1 LTRHAFEL
9 VGNKPLVSVRIDGR
23 GPYAFLLDNGS
34 SYDVVDTAVALE
46 LGLAVTPFEAQ
57 RGAGEGTLES
67 GTADDVVLGL
77 NGTDMPAGRVLVMP
91 LSEAIAPGGGRRID
105 GVLGYPFFARTAVEF
120 CYAGSELELHD
131 RPPAGFSGAR
141 LAIEIERQHALTTAT
156 LELRGGLRV
165 AGRFIL
171 DTAFRSAIVLTRPFA
186 EEHDVTGSFAQ
197 ALAATT
203 GWGIGGPTHDIV
215 GRAVALELG
224 PLRFEQPIVA
234 CSTART
240 GVLSEASFA
249 GILGGELLRRCHTL
263 IDYRRGEVLLE
274 PSAAWD
280 EPHEFDQSGLFLI
293 AEGDDLR
300 RFVVHGVIPSSPADR
315 AGVERGDALVE
326 IAGRPVHSLQL
337 EELRELLR
345 AGPGTTYLVR
355 FERAGEVRLTL
366 RRLV

>member
-9 VGNKPLVSVRIDGR
+9 VGNKPLVSVRVDGR

-34 SYDVVDTAVALE
+34 SYDVVDIAVALE
-46 LGLAVTPFEAQ
+46 VGLAVTSFEAQ

-67 GTADDVVLGL
+67 GTAEKVVLSL
-77 NGTDMPAGRVLVMP
+77 NGIDMPAGRVVVMP
-91 LSEAIAPGGGRRID
+91 LNDAIAPGGGRRID
-105 GVLGYPFFARTAVEF
+105 GVLGYPFFARTAVEL
-120 CYAGSELELHD
+120 CYAGSELQLHD
-131 RPPAGFSGAR
+131 RAPEGFSGAR

-156 LELRGGLRV
+156 LELRGGRRV

-171 DTAFRSAIVLTRPFA
+171 DTAFRSAVVLTRPFA
-186 EEHDVTGSFAQ
+186 EEHDVVGSFAH
-197 ALAATT
+197 ALSATT
-203 GWGIGGPTHDIV
+203 GWGIGGPMQDVV
-215 GRAVALELG
+215 GRAVAVELG
-224 PLRFEQPIVA
+224 PLRFEQPIVS
-234 CSTART
+234 CSTARV

-249 GILGGELLRRCHTL
+249 GILGGELLRRCRTL
-263 IDYRRGEVLLE
+263 IDYGRREVLLA

-280 EPHEFDQSGLFLI
+280 EPHEFDQSGLYLS
-293 AEGDDLR
+293 AVGDDLR
-300 RFVVHGVIPSSPADR
+300 RFVVHDVIPGSPAAR

-326 IAGRPVHSLQL
+326 IGGRPARSLQL